1 MTEHRIGVAG
11 KVGHQKIK
19 TAGGFFQPLEM
30 PGRITVT
37 PRMVGHH
44 IEASRHRFKESFVHR
59 HRIAHVS
66 NFKKRGAPGQVFGKE
81 QKNGPAW
88 RLGRFS
94 AAIGASLFFP
104 RTSTNFAG
112 MKTRIKSLR
121 ATAIPLAACLAFTGC
136 SNLTPGENAAVAAA
150 ATGLAV
156 GLPLAL
162 TGVNPAVTI
171 PVTAGAA
178 VLAGGGTYLLA
189 RNQASKRQ
197 RLVAEERAR
206 TYAAR
211 TGEFSKR
218 STRYIAVRTEE
229 GGRAQGK
236 AQVMIYDIHSG
247 TIVNDTVYDMQSVP
261 PVGETGNFGG
271 YTARY
276 IGTGA

>member
-1 MTEHRIGVAG
+1 M
-11 KVGHQKIK
+11 K
-19 TAGGFFQPLEM
+19 L
-30 PGRITVT
+30 
-37 PRMVGHH
+37 
-44 IEASRHRFKESFVHR
+44 
-59 HRIAHVS
+59 
-66 NFKKRGAPGQVFGKE
+66 
-81 QKNGPAW
+81 
-88 RLGRFS
+88 
-94 AAIGASLFFP
+94 
-104 RTSTNFAG
+104 RTHT
-112 MKTRIKSLR
+112 LR
-121 ATAIPLAACLAFTGC
+121 AAGLPLAAALALTGC

-178 VLAGGGTYLLA
+178 VLAGGGTYLIA

-197 RLVAEERAR
+197 RQVAEERAR

-218 STRYIAVRTEE
+218 STRYIAVRTED
-229 GGRAQGK
+229 GGRSQGK
-236 AQVMIYDIHSG
+236 AQVMIYDIHTG
-247 TIVNDTVYDMQSVP
+247 TIVGDTVYDMQSVP
-261 PVGETGNFGG
+261 PVGEMGNFGG